1 MVQAWEWSGGVR
13 FRLDEPFSLQDTF
26 TCGQAFRFY
35 PVEGGGYAGIALERA
50 VVIAPMEDGSF
61 FLSPCTLG
69 EFQNLWRSYL
79 DLDRSYAKI
88 IEALWGDPHVR
99 RGMEYAPGIR
109 ILNQDPFETTISF
122 VISANNNMKRIM
134 SLIAALSRGWGR
146 ELSYGGYAF
155 PTPEALASIDP
166 MELRR
171 IGMGYR
177 AEYIVGTAR
186 MVADGFDLQ
195 RSMGMDL
202 SEARKHL
209 CRLPGVG
216 PKVAD
221 CILMF
226 SLHHRDAFPVDTWV
240 KKVLLRLYPQCDPRH
255 PLPFAKAQYGAL
267 AGYANQYLF
276 HCIRSVGEEVFCGA
290 LAHPVGN
297 GG

>member
-1 MVQAWEWSGGVR
+1 
-13 FRLDEPFSLQDTF
+13 
-26 TCGQAFRFY
+26 
-35 PVEGGGYAGIALERA
+35 
-50 VVIAPMEDGSF
+50 
-61 FLSPCTLG
+61 
-69 EFQNLWRSYL
+69 
-79 DLDRSYAKI
+79 
-88 IEALWGDPHVR
+88 
-99 RGMEYAPGIR
+99 
-109 ILNQDPFETTISF
+109 
-122 VISANNNMKRIM
+122 
-134 SLIAALSRGWGR
+134 
-146 ELSYGGYAF
+146 
-155 PTPEALASIDP
+155 
-166 MELRR
+166 
-171 IGMGYR
+171 MGYR

-195 RSMGMDL
+195 RSMSMDL